1 LTDRLTITSKTK
13 QSLVSN
19 EAHLEL
25 ELDTRLSKG
34 LKVKQH
40 ATRTANKCIRHK
52 FNCALI
58 LFCSFTLLLLSL
70 FAPSAHAETLPET
83 AKLLPSETVFLID
96 IDDFQQLK
104 TQFEGTNLYKLYK
117 DPAMAAFIDDARA
130 KWHEKVQKLDDNDV
144 FKTIY
149 NADVLPQGRVAAA
162 LVLNEQ
168 SKDFNEPLVVIITQ
182 WGEGIDK
189 IKEAVGKM
197 LEKNIDYGGHQKRSE
212 DYRGVSIEISIDEAS
227 SVLNHCFIDD
237 SFIATTNLDL
247 LKFVIAHIKGASSP
261 ALTDDTDYN
270 ATMKA
275 VGPHHDIDF
284 YINIKQI
291 IKTMLA
297 KDSDGKAHQ
306 WSARLGLDNIAALGC
321 SVAVRRSSG
330 SSGSGKAFLKVNGA
344 KKGIC
349 KMLETE
355 SAVLKAPRFIPAS
368 AYSATF
374 FNLNIKKAYDELYSI
389 LYSFNPQYAA
399 MMHALDLP
407 DSPDGEPG
415 VQLKRDVISH
425 LGSQIVLSQSI
436 NKPFSNTSMPTESLV
451 ALAVNNRDALEKS
464 LSLLHSKLLAAN
476 NPDARRELLGHTI
489 YLLSPSAL
497 PFFRPRMT
505 PMQAPSESDAPQMP
519 TLAFTITDTHL
530 IFASEPAIE
539 RVIRAL
545 SSTDALSV
553 GSAKWFTSAKSAIP
567 SVVGLA
573 TLQDNVASSEFFW
586 WAMKQAGK
594 AKGATT
600 PVNPNTPLMFPQMG
614 FDLCNFA
621 LLPEFDVVRK
631 YFGLSA
637 FYGISKPD
645 GFFFE
650 FKYLNPPNTD

>member
-1 LTDRLTITSKTK
+1 MK
-13 QSLVSN
+13 N
-19 EAHLEL
+19 
-25 ELDTRLSKG
+25 
-34 LKVKQH
+34 
-40 ATRTANKCIRHK
+40 ATRTTNRCIRHK

-58 LFCSFTLLLLSL
+58 LLCSCALVLLS
-70 FAPSAHAETLPET
+70 PSVSAQAEALPRT
-83 AKLLPSETVFLID
+83 AKLVPPETILLMD

-104 TQFEGTNLYKLYK
+104 TQFEKTNLYKLYK
-117 DPAMAAFIDDARA
+117 DPAMAAFVDDAKA
-130 KWHEKVQKLDDNDV
+130 KWCEKIQKLDDNDI
-144 FKTIY
+144 FKTIFS
-149 NADVLPQGRVAAA
+149 ADVLPQGRVAAA

-168 SKDFNEPLVVIITQ
+168 SKDFNEPPVVIITQ

-189 IKEAVGKM
+189 IKEAVDKM
-197 LEKNIDYGGHQKRSE
+197 LEKNIEYGGHQKRSE

-237 SFIATTNLDL
+237 CFIATTNLDL
-247 LKFVIAHIKGASSP
+247 LKFVIAHIKGSSSP
-261 ALTDDTDYN
+261 TLADDTDYN
-270 ATMKA
+270 ATMKT
-275 VGPHHDIDF
+275 VGPHCDIDF

-291 IKTMLA
+291 IKTILV
-297 KDSDGKAHQ
+297 KDSAGKAHQ
-306 WSARLGLDNIAALGC
+306 WTANLGLDNIAALGC
-321 SVAVRRSSG
+321 SVAVATSPG
-330 SSGSGKAFLKVNGA
+330 TSGSGKALLKINGA

-374 FNLNIKKAYDELYSI
+374 FNLNIKKVYDELYSI

-399 MMHALDLP
+399 MMHMLDLP
-407 DSPDGEPG
+407 DSPEGEPG
-415 VQLKRDVISH
+415 VKLKSDVISH

-436 NKPFSNTSMPTESLV
+436 NKPFSSSSMPTESLV
-451 ALAVNNRDALEKS
+451 ALAVNNRNALEKS

-497 PFFRPRMT
+497 PFFRPGMT
-505 PMQAPSESDAPQMP
+505 PMQAPSESDVPQIP

-530 IFASEPAIE
+530 IFASEPAVE

-545 SSTDALSV
+545 SSTDAISV
-553 GSAKWFTSAKSAIP
+553 SSAKWFTSAKSAIP
-567 SVVGLA
+567 SVVGMA

-586 WAMKQAGK
+586 WMMKKVGK
-594 AKGATT
+594 ARDASTS
-600 PVNPNTPLMFPQMG
+600 VNPNPPLMFSPMG
-614 FDLCNFA
+614 FDLFNFA
-621 LLPEFDVVRK
+621 LLPEFDAVRK

-637 FYGISKPD
+637 FYGISTPD

-650 FKYLNPPNTD
+650 FKYLNPPATE